1 MEQELL
7 TAQEAAELLKVK
19 KATVY
24 EMVKRGEI
32 PAVKIGK
39 QVRIDRNDLKKVLQ
53 PAAVKE
59 KQAATL
65 GIVLCG
71 QDSGVNMKAN

>member
-24 EMVKRGEI
+24 EMVNR
-32 PAVKIGK
+32 
-39 QVRIDRNDLKKVLQ
+39 
-53 PAAVKE
+53 
-59 KQAATL
+59 QASAH
-65 GIVLCG
+65 
-71 QDSGVNMKAN
+71 